1 MICSDSIPG
10 EIHVW
15 NQKTLQSY
23 NEIQLKQN
31 PTNVNWNPKG
41 SLIIDPQNK
50 NIVYQKQITN
60 NYNPPKFVLADN
72 DLFLTIDSS
81 GRSSSIKL
89 WDIRNKLINYLMNIL
104 VIILF

>member
-1 MICSDSIPG
+1 M
-10 EIHVW
+10 
-15 NQKTLQSY
+15 QSY

-31 PTNVNWNPKG
+31 PTNINWNPKG
-41 SLIIDPQNK
+41 SLIGVSTKEKFINIIDPQNK
-50 NIVYQKQITN
+50 NYVYQKQITY
-60 NYNPPKFVLADN
+60 NYNPPKFVLANN
-72 DLFLTIDSS
+72 DLFLRTDSS